1 MVDPD
6 GPTPVYVQIA
16 DIIQQRIEAGELRP
30 NRPIPSELAIQ
41 QEFGVARGTARRAVE
56 LLRDRGLVFTVPQR
70 GSFVASGSER
80 NAPNSPDGRT
90 LRDDQNEAQ

>member
-16 DIIQQRIEAGELRP
+16 DIIQQRIEAGELQP
-30 NRPIPSELAIQ
+30 NRPIPSELALQ

-70 GSFVASGSER
+70 GTFVADR
-80 NAPNSPDGRT
+80 PA
-90 LRDDQNEAQ
+90 DDA